1 MLVERPRRFAGGNV
15 QRVYWPIIV
24 LGGGPVSEIRSSQYY
39 AYREGLTRLILYVF
53 LFAGAA
59 VMLLPFVWML
69 STSLKS
75 SVSVLQIPPEWI
87 PRDWAWENYPLAWRT
102 APFARYFFNS
112 FFMSAMST
120 VGEVIFTIFA
130 AYAFA
135 KMTFF
140 GKNVLFT
147 ILLGTMMIPGQMLLI
162 PNFVTIVRL
171 GWLDTYWALIIPWL
185 ASVFAIF
192 LLRQFF
198 RSLPN
203 ELWDS
208 ARMDGCGRF
217 RFLWQIMVPLARPAI
232 VTVAILKFIG
242 GWNAYLWVLVMTN
255 TELMRTVPVGLM
267 AFSTEVGTRYE
278 LLMAASVL
286 AVVPILVLYFL
297 TQKQFIKS
305 FARTGIK

>member
-1 MLVERPRRFAGGNV
+1 MADV
-15 QRVYWPIIV
+15 
-24 LGGGPVSEIRSSQYY
+24 RSTRYY
-39 AYREGLTRLILYVF
+39 VYRESTIRVLLYLL
-53 LFAGAA
+53 LFVGAA
-59 VMLLPFVWML
+59 IMLLPFAWMIT
-69 STSLKS
+69 TSLKTS
-75 SVSVLQIPPEWI
+75 ASVLSMPPQWI
-87 PRDWAWENYPLAWRT
+87 PKDWQWSNYIVAWNT
-102 APFARYFFNS
+102 APFGRYFFNS
-112 FFMSAMST
+112 FFMSGMT
-120 VGEVIFTIFA
+120 TIGEVILTILA

-135 KMTFF
+135 KMKFL
-140 GKNVLFT
+140 GRNALFT
-147 ILLGTMMIPGQMLLI
+147 LLLGTLMIPGQMLLV
-162 PNFVTIVRL
+162 PNFVTISRL
-171 GWLDTYWALIIPWL
+171 GWLDSYQALIIPWL

-198 RSLPN
+198 RSLPD

-217 RFLWQIMVPLARPAI
+217 RFLWRIMVPLAKPAI

-255 TELMRTVPVGLM
+255 SELMRTVPVGLVS
-267 AFSTEVGTRYE
+267 FSSEVGTQYE

-286 AVVPILVLYFL
+286 AILPILILYFF

>member
-1 MLVERPRRFAGGNV
+1 MAPLRTDTYYKTRQNALR
-15 QRVYWPIIV
+15 IV
-24 LGGGPVSEIRSSQYY
+24 LYI
-39 AYREGLTRLILYVF
+39 I

-59 VMLLPFVWML
+59 VMLLPFLWML
-69 STSLKS
+69 TTSLKS
-75 SVSVLQIPPEWI
+75 EAAVLQMPPQWI
-87 PRDWAWENYPLAWRT
+87 PHEWKWSNYTEAWHT
-102 APFARYFFNS
+102 APFGRYFFNS
-112 FFMSAMST
+112 FFMSGVT
-120 VGEVIFTIFA
+120 TIGEVIFTIFA

-135 KMTFF
+135 KMKFF

-147 ILLGTMMIPGQMLLI
+147 ILLGTLMIPGQMLLV
-162 PNFVTIVRL
+162 PNFVTINRL
-171 GWLDTYWALIIPWL
+171 GWYNTYQALIIPWL

-198 RSLPN
+198 RSLPD

-208 ARMDGCGRF
+208 ARIDGCGRF
-217 RFLWQIMVPLARPAI
+217 RFLWQIMVPLAKPAI

-242 GWNAYLWVLVMTN
+242 GWNAFLWVLIMTSD
-255 TELMRTVPVGLM
+255 ELMRTVPVGLQS
-267 AFSTEVGTRYE
+267 FSSEVGTRYE

-286 AVVPILVLYFL
+286 AVLPILILYFF

>member
-1 MLVERPRRFAGGNV
+1 MTSRSTRYYVARESAVRF
-15 QRVYWPIIV
+15 
-24 LGGGPVSEIRSSQYY
+24 
-39 AYREGLTRLILYVF
+39 TLYVL
-53 LFAGAA
+53 LFVGAA
-59 VMLLPFVWML
+59 IMLLPFLWML
-69 STSLKS
+69 TTSLKTEAA
-75 SVSVLQIPPEWI
+75 VLRMPPQWI
-87 PRDWAWENYPLAWRT
+87 PSEWMWSNYPKAWGT

-112 FFMSAMST
+112 FFMSGMT
-120 VGEVIFTIFA
+120 TIGEVIFTILA

-147 ILLGTMMIPGQMLLI
+147 LLLGTLMIPGQMLLV
-162 PNFVTIVRL
+162 PNFVTISRL
-171 GWLDTYWALIIPWL
+171 GWMDSYQALIIPWL

-198 RSLPN
+198 RSLPD

-208 ARMDGCGRF
+208 ARIDGCGRF
-217 RFLWQIMVPLARPAI
+217 RFLWRIMVPLAKPAI

-255 TELMRTVPVGLM
+255 SETMRTVPVGLVS
-267 AFSTEVGTRYE
+267 FSSEVGTQYE

-286 AVVPILVLYFL
+286 AVIPILILYFF

>member
-1 MLVERPRRFAGGNV
+1 MASQSDYIRSTL
-15 QRVYWPIIV
+15 
-24 LGGGPVSEIRSSQYY
+24 IRSSEHY
-39 AYREGLTRLILYVF
+39 ARREKVLRVVLYII

-59 VMLLPFVWML
+59 VMLLPFLWML
-69 STSLKS
+69 TTSLKS
-75 SVSVLQIPPEWI
+75 EAAVLQMPPQWI
-87 PRDWAWENYPLAWRT
+87 PTEWKWSNYPTAWEA

-112 FFMSAMST
+112 FFMAGTTT
-120 VGEVIFTIFA
+120 VGEVIITIFA

-135 KMTFF
+135 KMNFF
-140 GKNVLFT
+140 VKNVLFT
-147 ILLGTMMIPGQMLLI
+147 ILLGTLMIPGQMLLI
-162 PNFVTIVRL
+162 PNFVTITRL
-171 GWLDTYWALIIPWL
+171 GWLDSYQALIIPWL

-198 RSLPN
+198 RSLPD

-208 ARMDGCGRF
+208 ARIDGCGRF
-217 RFLWQIMVPLARPAI
+217 RFILRIMVPLAKPAI

-242 GWNAYLWVLVMTN
+242 GWNAYLWVLIMTSS
-255 TELMRTVPVGLM
+255 ELMRTVPVGLQS
-267 AFSTEVGTRYE
+267 FSSEVGTQYE

-286 AVVPILVLYFL
+286 AVLPILILYFF

>member
-1 MLVERPRRFAGGNV
+1 M
-15 QRVYWPIIV
+15 
-24 LGGGPVSEIRSSQYY
+24 
-39 AYREGLTRLILYVF
+39 RLILYVL

-59 VMLLPFVWML
+59 IMLLPFLWMV
-69 STSLKS
+69 STSLKTS
-75 SVSVLQIPPEWI
+75 AAVLSMPPQWI
-87 PRDWAWENYPLAWRT
+87 PSEWVWANYPEAWNT

-112 FFMSAMST
+112 FFMSAMT
-120 VGEVIFTIFA
+120 TIGEVVFTILA

-140 GKNVLFT
+140 GKGALFT
-147 ILLGTMMIPGQMLLI
+147 LLLGTLMIPGQMLLI
-162 PNFVTIVRL
+162 PNFVTITRL

-198 RSLPN
+198 RSLPD

-217 RFLWQIMVPLARPAI
+217 RFLWRIMVPLAKPAI

-242 GWNAYLWVLVMTN
+242 GWNAYLWVLIMTN
-255 TELMRTVPVGLM
+255 SELMRTVPVGLKS
-267 AFSTEVGTRYE
+267 FSSEVGTEYE

-286 AVVPILVLYFL
+286 AVLPILVLYFF

>member
-1 MLVERPRRFAGGNV
+1 MAT
-15 QRVYWPIIV
+15 
-24 LGGGPVSEIRSSQYY
+24 IRSSRYY
-39 AYREGLTRLILYVF
+39 SYRKSSTRAILYIL

-59 VMLLPFVWML
+59 IMLLPFLWML
-69 STSLKS
+69 TTSLKS
-75 SVSVLQIPPEWI
+75 EAAVLQMPPQWI
-87 PRDWAWENYPLAWRT
+87 PTEWRWSNYPLAWNT

-112 FFMSAMST
+112 FFMSTMT
-120 VGEVIFTIFA
+120 TIGEVIFTIFA

-135 KMTFF
+135 KMKFL

-147 ILLGTMMIPGQMLLI
+147 LLLGTLMIPGQMLLI
-162 PNFVTIVRL
+162 PNFVTITRL

-198 RSLPN
+198 RSLPD

-208 ARMDGCGRF
+208 ARIDGCGRF
-217 RFLWQIMVPLARPAI
+217 RFLFRIMVPLAKPAI

-255 TELMRTVPVGLM
+255 SELMRTVPVGLKS
-267 AFSTEVGTRYE
+267 FSSEVGTQYE

-286 AVVPILVLYFL
+286 AILPILILYFF